1 MKIRKKDL
9 LLKLEKMQS
18 QLIEL
23 SEKIANLEPQS
34 INSNKNTL
42 QLPLFDLNHSSS
54 KCSQC
59 NNDLTKLSSCMSVNC
74 PYSYKV
80 TCHA

>member
-1 MKIRKKDL
+1 MKVKKKDL

-18 QLIEL
+18 QLNEL
-23 SEKIANLEPQS
+23 NEKIANLEPKSLEFNQ
-34 INSNKNTL
+34 NVL
-42 QLPLFDLNHSSS
+42 QLPLFDLNQSIS

-59 NNDLTKLSSCMSVNC
+59 NNDLNKLSSCMSVNC